1 MHIHSYACIY
11 MHIHAYTCTCG
22 KLGATGAHA
31 TFRSPVCLS
40 ALTMYVSGC
49 VCVFLVCLC
58 WYVCV
63 CVCVSSRA
71 CCSTVCIVGVQ
82 GHITPLTSSFDKSQ
96 LFGSLVAESP
106 DFVKHEL

>member
-1 MHIHSYACIY
+1 MHMRQAWCNWS
-11 MHIHAYTCTCG
+11 TCH
-22 KLGATGAHA
+22 LSLTG
-31 TFRSPVCLS
+31 LS
-40 ALTMYVSGC
+40 VRADN
-49 VCVFLVCLC
+49 VCVRVRVLVFVCLC